1 MSDLTRRGQR
11 KLALRVSAI
20 ALVAGLALS
29 PLTVPSIAFARPA
42 PEGFADL
49 VERVGPAVVQI
60 VTKRQVEAGNQST
73 MPDEFA
79 DSPFRDFFER
89 FYGDR
94 MPTPPGS
101 GGRHHGPSAQNDTPP
116 QGREMGLGSGFI
128 VTGDGTIVTNNHV
141 IDGASAMTVR
151 LKDGREFPAKLVG
164 SDSKTDLAVL
174 KIDAN
179 ASLPSLGWGDSDQSR
194 VGDWVVAVGNPFGLE
209 GTVTAG
215 IISSRGRDTG
225 ASPYV
230 DFIQI
235 DAPLNSGNSGG
246 PLLNDAGDVIGV
258 NTAIVSPNGGS
269 VGIGFA
275 IPSDTA
281 KAVVAQLEAKGEVDR
296 GWLGVGIQPVTP
308 DVADSLGL
316 SEAKGSEGKGA
327 LVATVAAD
335 SPAQKAGLRQ
345 GDIILGFDGHSVTSP
360 RDLSRVVAS
369 AEIGSHK
376 SMDVW
381 RDNHTLTLKV
391 AVGEAPKQQVASAE
405 NQPAE
410 SADPATVELAA
421 LGLKLA
427 SGEQKPSHKADSV
440 AGVVIAS
447 VDPNGDAADKG
458 IRPGDVILRVNDRL
472 VSSPAEVI
480 KAVDQAKA
488 ENRKAVLLLLENR
501 DGQHFVPLKI
511 ANA

>member
-1 MSDLTRRGQR
+1 MIDRNQHGQR
-11 KLALRVSAI
+11 KIALRVSAI
-20 ALVAGLALS
+20 ALAAGLALA
-29 PLTVPSIAFARPA
+29 PLTVPAIALARPA

-60 VTKRQVEAGNQST
+60 VTKRQVEAGNAQT
-73 MPDEFA
+73 TPDELA
-79 DSPFRDFFER
+79 EGPFRDFFEH
-89 FYGDR
+89 FFGDQ
-94 MPTPPGS
+94 MPVPPG
-101 GGRHHGPSAQNDTPP
+101 GARRHGPGAQNEAPS

-128 VTGDGTIVTNNHV
+128 VTADGTIVTNYHV
-141 IDGASAMTVR
+141 IDGADTITVR
-151 LKDGREFPAKLVG
+151 LKDGQELPAKLVG

-174 KIDAN
+174 KISAN
-179 ASLPSLGWGDSDQSR
+179 GSLPSLGWGDSDQAR

-246 PLLNDAGDVIGV
+246 PLLNDTGDVIGI
-258 NTAIVSPNGGS
+258 NTAIVSPNGGN

-281 KAVVAQLEAKGEVDR
+281 KAVVAQLEAKGLVDR
-296 GWLGVGIQPVTP
+296 GWLGLSIQPVTP

-316 SEAKGSEGKGA
+316 PEAKGA
-327 LVATVAAD
+327 LVATVTAD

-345 GDIILGFDGHSVTSP
+345 GDVVLDFDGHTVTNP

-376 SMDVW
+376 PVDVW
-381 RDNHTLTLKV
+381 RDNHTVTLKV

-405 NQPAE
+405 KAPADNE
-410 SADPATVELAA
+410 APAAVNLAA

-427 SGEQKPSHKADSV
+427 PADQKPPRGAKATSGV
-440 AGVVIAS
+440 LIAGV
-447 VDPNGDAADKG
+447 DPDGEAADKG
-458 IRPGDVILRVNDRL
+458 VRPGDVILRVNDRT
-472 VSSPAEVI
+472 VTSPAEVI
-480 KAVDQAKA
+480 KAVDRAKA
-488 ENRKAVLLLLENR
+488 DNRKAVLLLVENA
-501 DGQHFVPLKI
+501 DGQHFIPLKLV
-511 ANA
+511 NA